1 MASMQKWISDQELF
15 QLSHQ
20 TQKTADRLLAEKGVM
35 EVLSKVGQPMLI
47 GGYAL
52 DLMIE
57 EDIDIVVE
65 TKAMKES
72 ACQALNRFIALEIVQ
87 KYELGDFVK
96 FPRTGRPNGFIVN
109 LKTSYAQAKWEI
121 EIWFLKDKSFYERQ
135 LLRYKSQLTL
145 QGRIEILRK
154 KYGRRR
160 AGVSKHELSSK
171 EIYDNVLLIK

>member
-1 MASMQKWISDQELF
+1 MSNQELL

-20 TQKTADRLLAEKGVM
+20 TQKTAERLLAEKGVM
-35 EVLSKVGQPMLI
+35 EILSKIGQPMLI

-57 EDIDIVVE
+57 EDIDIVLE
-65 TKAMKES
+65 TKSLKES
-72 ACQALNRFIALEIVQ
+72 ACQALNNFIALDIVQ

-109 LKTSYAQAKWEI
+109 LKTNYTQAKWEI
-121 EIWFLKDKSFYERQ
+121 EIWFLKDKSFYEGQ
-135 LLRYKSQLTL
+135 LLHYKSQLTA
-145 QGRIEILRK
+145 QSRIEILRK
-154 KYGRRR
+154 KYERRR
-160 AGVSKHELSSK
+160 AGISKHELSSK